1 MPAIRFPALLGAI
14 ALLGLAAPLAAQ
26 TTYRVTGTVSVV
38 GSNLGTSVAFGDSFQ
53 MDMVFD
59 ETQSPWS
66 SSGTLA
72 LYNLQFSTLVIEST
86 GAGTLTWSREDP
98 AGDNINHG
106 FSVENSASR
115 DALTLNGYF
124 TGPALNGKAVS
135 GYAFTFIDTT
145 KAAFAG
151 TAIPFD
157 LTTGTFNSQL
167 LDLRFDGFVPG
178 QDIINFT
185 ATSFQVNPSAVPE
198 PSTYAALA
206 GLAMLGFVVIT
217 RRRRS

>member
-1 MPAIRFPALLGAI
+1 MHAIRLPARLAAI
-14 ALLGLAAPLAAQ
+14 AFLALAAPLAAQ

-38 GSNLGTSVAFGDSFQ
+38 GSNLGTSVAIGDTFQ
-53 MDMVFD
+53 MDMVFN

-66 SSGTLA
+66 SSGTQA
-72 LYNLQFSTLVIEST
+72 LYKLQYSTLVIQST
-86 GAGTLTWSREDP
+86 GAGTLTWSRSDP

-115 DALTLNGYF
+115 DALTLNAYF

-135 GYAFTFIDTT
+135 GYVFTFIDTT
-145 KAAFAG
+145 KTAFSS

-157 LTTGTFNSQL
+157 LTAGTFNSKL
-167 LDLRFDGFVPG
+167 LDLRFDGLVAG

-185 ATSFQVNPSAVPE
+185 VTSFQVNPSAVPE

-206 GLAMLGFVVIT
+206 GLAALGFVTIS
-217 RRRRS
+217 RRRR